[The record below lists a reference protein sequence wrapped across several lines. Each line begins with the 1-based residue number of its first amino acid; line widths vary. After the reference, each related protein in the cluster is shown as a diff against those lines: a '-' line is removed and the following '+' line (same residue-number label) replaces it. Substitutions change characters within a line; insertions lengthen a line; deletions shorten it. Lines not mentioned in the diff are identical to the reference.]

1 MHRDIVTDR
10 MPPAPLAT
18 HHAPISPREAPV
30 TRLLLLPGDLV
41 CDAVGIAESS
51 DHRQIL
57 RMFLNTMIWS
67 AVAIGFTLWAT
78 L

>member
-1 MHRDIVTDR
+1 ML
-10 MPPAPLAT
+10 P
-18 HHAPISPREAPV
+18 EAHV
-30 TRLLLLPGDLV
+30 TRLLLIPGDLV
-41 CDAVGIAESS
+41 CDAVGIAEAS

-67 AVAIGFTLWAT
+67 AVAIGVTLAVT